1 MSVSRPSPQL
11 PLPAPWVGVN
21 YWSRRGGPLMWRQY
35 DDSIVRE
42 ELATL
47 VDHGLTVTRSFLYWP
62 DFQPAPD
69 RIDEQYVERYHQFL
83 RACQD
88 LGIGTI
94 PTFIVGHMSGQ
105 NWDVAWRN
113 GRDLYADGFMLGQQA
128 FFIREMVRR
137 FGSAPAVQGWLISN
151 EMPLYGG
158 PTTREHARAWGL
170 ICAQAVRAGG
180 SDLPVSLGDGAWTME
195 VTGADNGF
203 RLADQHD
210 VVDFVGPHSYP
221 MGDDQLRQFVRAAFV
236 SELCHVGKPVVLEE
250 FGVTSAFVSDENAA
264 DYYRQVL
271 HHSLLAGA
279 TGWIGWNNTD
289 FDLADTDPYRH
300 HLYELNFG
308 LTAADGTPK
317 PALAELAA
325 FAGVLEAV
333 DVARCR
339 RATTGTA
346 ILVPSYLDTD
356 HPMIDDV
363 ERTIIPEITL
373 HAYLAAKRAD
383 LAPAL
388 LRESTWLDAA
398 GQAEAAELLLVPSAK
413 ALTGPMFP
421 ELVRRAEAG
430 ATVYVGWFAGAGSGQ
445 RGAWWPNLE
454 PIFGV
459 RHRLRYG
466 LNELCDTDIVEVTAV
481 TDLGDLKSG
490 ATLRLRPAGP
500 PATRAYLPVD
510 VTDAEVVLADQ
521 AGRPV
526 LVRRR
531 IGSGALYLG
540 TLPVEYFGAV
550 RPDAHP
556 DDEVWRLYRAL
567 AAEAG
572 VRPAVRVDSPAV
584 TTDYLVHEDGTR
596 FVWLI
601 SLAPEPLSIVPDAP
615 GRLTDV
621 LTGEDV
627 TERCDLPAYGVR
639 VARLEE

>member
-1 MSVSRPSPQL
+1 MSVSRPSPHL
-11 PLPAPWVGVN
+11 SLPAPWVGVN
-21 YWSRRGGPLMWRQY
+21 YWSRRGGPLMWREY
-35 DDSIVRE
+35 DDAVVRE

-47 VDHGLTVTRSFLYWP
+47 AGHGLTVTRSFLYWP

-69 RIDEQYVERYHQFL
+69 RIDERYVERYHQFL

-88 LGIGTI
+88 VGIGTI

-113 GRDLYADGFMLGQQA
+113 GRDLYTDGFMLGQQA

-158 PTTREHARAWGL
+158 PTTREYARAWGL
-170 ICAQAVRAGG
+170 LCAQAVRAGG
-180 SDLPVSLGDGAWTME
+180 SELPVSLGDGAWTME

-203 RLADQHD
+203 RLADQDD

-221 MGDDQLRQFVRAAFV
+221 MGDDQLRQFVRAAFIC
-236 SELCHVGKPVVLEE
+236 ELCHVGKPVVLEE
-250 FGVTSAFVSDENAA
+250 FGVTSAFVSDPNAA

-271 HHSLLAGA
+271 HHGLLAGA

-289 FDLADTDPYRH
+289 FDLAGTDPYRH

-308 LTAADGTPK
+308 VTTADGTPK
-317 PALAELAA
+317 PALAELAE
-325 FAGVLEAV
+325 FAEIVKAV
-333 DVARCR
+333 DLAHCR
-339 RATTGTA
+339 RVDTGTA

-388 LRESTWLDAA
+388 VRESA
-398 GQAEAAELLLVPSAK
+398 GVPAAELLLVPSVK
-413 ALTGPMFP
+413 ALTGPTFP

-445 RGAWWPNLE
+445 RGAWWPDPE
-454 PIFGV
+454 PLFGV

-466 LNELCDTDIVEVTAV
+466 LNELCDADGVRVTAV
-481 TDLGDLKSG
+481 VDLGDLKTGS
-490 ATLRLRPAGP
+490 TLRFRPAGRRS
-500 PATRAYLPVD
+500 AQAYLPID
-510 VTDAEVVLADQ
+510 VIDAEVILADD
-521 AGRPV
+521 AERPV

-531 IGSGALYLG
+531 VGAGALYLG
-540 TLPVEYFGAV
+540 TVPIEYFGAV
-550 RPDAHP
+550 RPDAHL
-556 DDEVWRLYRAL
+556 DDDVWRLYRAL

-572 VRPAVRVDSPAV
+572 VRPLVRVDSPDV
-584 TTDYLVHEDGTR
+584 TVDCVVHEDGTR

-601 SLAPEPLSIVPDAP
+601 SLAPESIAVVPDAP
-615 GRLTDV
+615 GRLVDV
-621 LTGEDV
+621 RTGEDLSTHCAV
-627 TERCDLPAYGVR
+627 PPYGVR
-639 VARLEE
+639 VARLED